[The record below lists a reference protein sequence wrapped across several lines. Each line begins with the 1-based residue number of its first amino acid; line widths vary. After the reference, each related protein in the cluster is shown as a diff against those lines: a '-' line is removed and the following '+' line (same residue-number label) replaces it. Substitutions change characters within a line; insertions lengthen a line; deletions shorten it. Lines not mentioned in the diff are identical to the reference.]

1 MQSWPF
7 PTTKLN
13 STCFKTRKYAFV
25 DVLDPQGKAIENAL
39 GSLGIQGI
47 KTVRQG
53 KYFSIIIDEKEKN
66 KAEKIVK
73 SACQKLLANETIEE
87 YSFKIVK
94 W

>member
-1 MQSWPF
+1 MKF
-7 PTTKLN
+7 EVFITLK
-13 STCFKTRKYAFV
+13 KE
-25 DVLDPQGKAIENAL
+25 VLDPQGKAIENAL